1 MSLFNSKLSSA
12 PPGAAMTQKKPAQ
25 DAPDQ
30 TSAPSSFGSPP
41 QANVLTLES
50 VRKSVPSH
58 LRNNVSQDLVD
69 NLNNIALDPIMAE
82 DIRSNFVSY
91 SSILKEGKFKLEEYL
106 NAVAYVSYKIM
117 NNTNEEAYAKTFPQR
132 YAKLI
137 ANGTSKKDIASYVSA
152 YNKGK
157 LVNLILE
164 ATLVPTWVLNQD
176 IHQKA
181 INRLAD
187 LMQNATSE
195 KVQVEAASSL
205 LTHLG
210 KPKEGNFQINI
221 GETENA
227 GMKEMRQLLQEV
239 AQNQREAI
247 QTGRMKTIDVAAQRL
262 TSEDDD

>member
-1 MSLFNSKLSSA
+1 MSLFSSKLSSA
-12 PPGAAMTQKKPAQ
+12 PPSAATTQQKTAENTGSGA
-25 DAPDQ
+25 
-30 TSAPSSFGSPP
+30 SSFGSPP

-82 DIRSNFVSY
+82 DIRNNFVSY
-91 SSILKEGKFKLEEYL
+91 SSILKEGRFKLDEYL

-137 ANGTSKKDIASYVSA
+137 ANGTSKKDISSYVSA

-187 LMQNATSE
+187 LMQNAQSE

-221 GETENA
+221 GESENA
-227 GMKEMRQLLQEV
+227 GMKEMRALLQEV
-239 AQNQREAI
+239 AANQREAI

-262 TSEDDD
+262 QHEDD

>member
-1 MSLFNSKLSSA
+1 MSLFSSKLSSA
-12 PPGAAMTQKKPAQ
+12 PPGAATTQKKPAQ

-30 TSAPSSFGSPP
+30 TPAPSSFGSPP

-82 DIRSNFVSY
+82 DIRNNFVSY

>member
-82 DIRSNFVSY
+82 DIRNNFVSY

>member
-1 MSLFNSKLSSA
+1 MAAKTQQNTAENASGA
-12 PPGAAMTQKKPAQ
+12 GPG
-25 DAPDQ
+25 
-30 TSAPSSFGSPP
+30 APSSFGSPP
-41 QANVLTLES
+41 QANIFTIES
-50 VRKSVPSH
+50 VKSSVPAH

-82 DIRSNFVSY
+82 DIRNNFVSY
-91 SSILKEGKFKLEEYL
+91 SSILKEGRFKLDEYL
-106 NAVAYVSYKIM
+106 NAVTYVSYKIM

-137 ANGTSKKDIASYVSA
+137 ANGTSKKNISSYVSI

-164 ATLVPTWVLNQD
+164 ATLVPSWVLNQD
-176 IHQKA
+176 LHQKA

-187 LMQNATSE
+187 LMQTATSE

-227 GMKEMRQLLQEV
+227 GMKEMRALLQEV
-239 AQNQREAI
+239 AANQREAI

-262 TSEDDD
+262 RHEDDE

>member
-1 MSLFNSKLSSA
+1 MSLFSSKLSSA
-12 PPGAAMTQKKPAQ
+12 PPGAAMTQKTPAQ
-25 DAPDQ
+25 GASDQ
-30 TSAPSSFGSPP
+30 TPASSSFGSPP
-41 QANVLTLES
+41 QANILTLES

-82 DIRSNFVSY
+82 NIRNNFVSY

-187 LMQNATSE
+187 LMQNAQSE

-262 TSEDDD
+262 TSEDED